1 MAAVFSSLAIAM
13 TTPADTGAALAEP
26 RDPSSERAQA
36 FIYGTITTL
45 VAMAGLE
52 LVGEPTVGAVAAIV
66 VASAVA
72 TWLAHSYATLIGRGL
87 IASGATAQSNLRAV
101 ARTWASAMHASAPIL
116 YAAIPALVG
125 FALAGLGLWSLTT
138 AIRLGNL
145 AGIVIM
151 GATSVAAARAHHATR
166 LAQVLSVVVTTVL
179 GLLIVAVEYAV
190 HHG

>member
-1 MAAVFSSLAIAM
+1 M
-13 TTPADTGAALAEP
+13 TTPADAKAPVTES
-26 RDPSSERAQA
+26 RDRSVERAQA

-87 IASGATAQSNLRAV
+87 IASGATVQSNLRTV
-101 ARTWASAMHASAPIL
+101 AGSWGSAMHASAPIL

-125 FALAGLGLWSLTT
+125 FALAAVGVWSLTT
-138 AIRLGNL
+138 AIWIGNL
-145 AGIVIM
+145 AGIVVM
-151 GATSVAAARAHHATR
+151 GATSVAAARARHAAP

>member
-1 MAAVFSSLAIAM
+1 M
-13 TTPADTGAALAEP
+13 TEP

-66 VASAVA
+66 VAGAVA

-87 IASGATAQSNLRAV
+87 IAPGATAGSN
-101 ARTWASAMHASAPIL
+101 ARTVVGRFASAMHASAPIL
-116 YAAIPALVG
+116 YAAIPALVA
-125 FALAGLGLWSLTT
+125 FALAALGVWSLTT
-138 AIRLGNL
+138 AIWVGNL
-145 AGIVIM
+145 AGIVVM

-166 LAQVLSVVVTTVL
+166 LAQILSVVVTTVL

>member
-1 MAAVFSSLAIAM
+1 M
-13 TTPADTGAALAEP
+13 TTSADPKAPVTEF

-52 LVGEPTVGAVAAIV
+52 LAGQPTVGAVAAIV

-87 IASGATAQSNLRAV
+87 IAAGATARSNLRAV
-101 ARTWASAMHASAPIL
+101 ATPWASAMLSSAPIL
-116 YAAIPALVG
+116 YAALPALASI
-125 FALAGLGLWSLTT
+125 ALAGLGVWPLTT
-138 AIRLGNL
+138 AIWVGNL
-145 AGIVIM
+145 AGIAVM
-151 GATSVAAARAHHATR
+151 GVASWATARAHHATGI
-166 LAQVLSVVVTTVL
+166 AQALSVLITTLL

-190 HHG
+190 HHD